1 MDANDLYEKARNGDD
16 AAENRLFEQLTV
28 RFRYLATLKLGN
40 EADAEE
46 IAQEALMVIS
56 KEYKEITI
64 EISFAAWAYKVLENR
79 ILNFLRS
86 KTVRQCSFEEKKRIG
101 DSLDGYHST
110 PAADL
115 KRRLLDCLRKLGG
128 SNPRYA
134 RILNLHYQGFTT
146 NEICEKMEITSGNFY
161 VILSRARSLLQ
172 ECLDKGGIA

>member
-1 MDANDLYEKARNGDD
+1 MNTNDLYEKARNGDD

-86 KTVRQCSFEEKKRIG
+86 KTVRQCSFEEKKRNG
-101 DSLDGYHST
+101 DSLNGHH
-110 PAADL
+110 PEPNL
-115 KRRLLDCLRKLGG
+115 KRRLLECLRQL
-128 SNPRYA
+128 SNSNSRYA